1 MSILEVRDVSII
13 YSDDKRVAVE
23 HASFKIEA
31 GEYACIIGSNGSGK
45 STLVKGIVGLVPV
58 TSGEVIHA
66 LSPEQYAYL
75 SQITEV
81 ERDFPATV
89 REVVLTGM
97 QRSGRRFPFY
107 TREDRKKAAD
117 AMETLDI
124 TDLADYRIGNLS
136 GGQKQRVL
144 LARALCRE
152 PKLLI
157 LDEPC
162 AGLDPAIT
170 AEFYSLIDHINKKQ
184 GVTILMVSHDLDQ
197 VEQYASHIIMMN
209 QTVEFDGDHEAWC
222 RKCAQE
228 GGHYHDTVVQR
239 AIAAGVMISLCAALL
254 GVILVLKQYS
264 LIGHGLGDV
273 GFASTSLAVA
283 LGLPVMAV
291 SIPIVV
297 IAACLIMFWSQRSKT
312 GGDTA
317 IGMVA
322 TGALSIGVII
332 TAMSSGFNVDVNG
345 YMFGSI
351 LAMSRE
357 DVIFSVVLSIVI
369 LVLFVVFYNRLF
381 LITFDENFA
390 KASGIRVG
398 FYQFLIAL
406 LTALTVVMGM
416 RMMGSLLISSLI
428 IFPAVIA
435 RKLVVSF
442 KSVAVLSVFLS
453 VICFLAG
460 LILSFEMN
468 LPTGASIVIINLIV
482 LIAVT
487 ILNKLRGR

>member
-58 TSGEVIHA
+58 TSG
-66 LSPEQYAYL
+66 EQYAYL

-228 GGHYHDTVVQR
+228 GGHYHDTV
-239 AIAAGVMISLCAALL
+239 
-254 GVILVLKQYS
+254 
-264 LIGHGLGDV
+264 
-273 GFASTSLAVA
+273 
-283 LGLPVMAV
+283 
-291 SIPIVV
+291 
-297 IAACLIMFWSQRSKT
+297 
-312 GGDTA
+312 
-317 IGMVA
+317 
-322 TGALSIGVII
+322 
-332 TAMSSGFNVDVNG
+332 N
-345 YMFGSI
+345 
-351 LAMSRE
+351 
-357 DVIFSVVLSIVI
+357 
-369 LVLFVVFYNRLF
+369 
-381 LITFDENFA
+381 
-390 KASGIRVG
+390 
-398 FYQFLIAL
+398 
-406 LTALTVVMGM
+406 
-416 RMMGSLLISSLI
+416 
-428 IFPAVIA
+428 
-435 RKLVVSF
+435 
-442 KSVAVLSVFLS
+442 
-453 VICFLAG
+453 
-460 LILSFEMN
+460 
-468 LPTGASIVIINLIV
+468 
-482 LIAVT
+482 
-487 ILNKLRGR
+487 

>member
-1 MSILEVRDVSII
+1 M
-13 YSDDKRVAVE
+13 
-23 HASFKIEA
+23 
-31 GEYACIIGSNGSGK
+31 
-45 STLVKGIVGLVPV
+45 GLVPV

-184 GVTILMVSHDLDQ
+184 GVTLLMVSHDLDQ

-209 QTVEFDGDHEAWC
+209 QTVEFESVHKKEDIIMTQLIEALS
-222 RKCAQE
+222 
-228 GGHYHDTVVQR
+228 YPFVQR
-239 AIAAGVMISLCAALL
+239 AIAAGAMISLCAALL

-442 KSVAVLSVFLS
+442 KAVAVLSVFLS

>member
-152 PKLLI
+152 P
-157 LDEPC
+157 
-162 AGLDPAIT
+162 AIT

-222 RKCAQE
+222 RMCAQE
-228 GGHYHDTVVQR
+228 GGHYHDTV
-239 AIAAGVMISLCAALL
+239 
-254 GVILVLKQYS
+254 
-264 LIGHGLGDV
+264 
-273 GFASTSLAVA
+273 
-283 LGLPVMAV
+283 
-291 SIPIVV
+291 
-297 IAACLIMFWSQRSKT
+297 
-312 GGDTA
+312 
-317 IGMVA
+317 
-322 TGALSIGVII
+322 
-332 TAMSSGFNVDVNG
+332 N
-345 YMFGSI
+345 
-351 LAMSRE
+351 
-357 DVIFSVVLSIVI
+357 
-369 LVLFVVFYNRLF
+369 
-381 LITFDENFA
+381 
-390 KASGIRVG
+390 
-398 FYQFLIAL
+398 
-406 LTALTVVMGM
+406 
-416 RMMGSLLISSLI
+416 
-428 IFPAVIA
+428 
-435 RKLVVSF
+435 
-442 KSVAVLSVFLS
+442 
-453 VICFLAG
+453 
-460 LILSFEMN
+460 
-468 LPTGASIVIINLIV
+468 
-482 LIAVT
+482 
-487 ILNKLRGR
+487 

>member
-97 QRSGRRFPFY
+97 QR
-107 TREDRKKAAD
+107 
-117 AMETLDI
+117 
-124 TDLADYRIGNLS
+124 
-136 GGQKQRVL
+136 VL

-228 GGHYHDTVVQR
+228 GGHYHDTV
-239 AIAAGVMISLCAALL
+239 
-254 GVILVLKQYS
+254 
-264 LIGHGLGDV
+264 
-273 GFASTSLAVA
+273 
-283 LGLPVMAV
+283 
-291 SIPIVV
+291 
-297 IAACLIMFWSQRSKT
+297 
-312 GGDTA
+312 
-317 IGMVA
+317 
-322 TGALSIGVII
+322 
-332 TAMSSGFNVDVNG
+332 N
-345 YMFGSI
+345 
-351 LAMSRE
+351 
-357 DVIFSVVLSIVI
+357 
-369 LVLFVVFYNRLF
+369 
-381 LITFDENFA
+381 
-390 KASGIRVG
+390 
-398 FYQFLIAL
+398 
-406 LTALTVVMGM
+406 
-416 RMMGSLLISSLI
+416 
-428 IFPAVIA
+428 
-435 RKLVVSF
+435 
-442 KSVAVLSVFLS
+442 
-453 VICFLAG
+453 
-460 LILSFEMN
+460 
-468 LPTGASIVIINLIV
+468 
-482 LIAVT
+482 
-487 ILNKLRGR
+487 

>member
-170 AEFYSLIDHINKKQ
+170 AEFYSLIDHINKKH
-184 GVTILMVSHDLDQ
+184 GVESVHKKED
-197 VEQYASHIIMMN
+197 IIMT
-209 QTVEFDGDHEAWC
+209 QLIEALS
-222 RKCAQE
+222 
-228 GGHYHDTVVQR
+228 YPFVQR

-442 KSVAVLSVFLS
+442 KAVAVLSVFLS

>member
-45 STLVKGIVGLVPV
+45 STLVKGIVGL
-58 TSGEVIHA
+58 VIHA

-228 GGHYHDTVVQR
+228 GGHYHDTV
-239 AIAAGVMISLCAALL
+239 
-254 GVILVLKQYS
+254 
-264 LIGHGLGDV
+264 
-273 GFASTSLAVA
+273 
-283 LGLPVMAV
+283 
-291 SIPIVV
+291 
-297 IAACLIMFWSQRSKT
+297 
-312 GGDTA
+312 
-317 IGMVA
+317 
-322 TGALSIGVII
+322 
-332 TAMSSGFNVDVNG
+332 N
-345 YMFGSI
+345 
-351 LAMSRE
+351 
-357 DVIFSVVLSIVI
+357 
-369 LVLFVVFYNRLF
+369 
-381 LITFDENFA
+381 
-390 KASGIRVG
+390 
-398 FYQFLIAL
+398 
-406 LTALTVVMGM
+406 
-416 RMMGSLLISSLI
+416 
-428 IFPAVIA
+428 
-435 RKLVVSF
+435 
-442 KSVAVLSVFLS
+442 
-453 VICFLAG
+453 
-460 LILSFEMN
+460 
-468 LPTGASIVIINLIV
+468 
-482 LIAVT
+482 
-487 ILNKLRGR
+487 